1 MIVSV
6 EAQRDLKAR
15 FIKEILMMLAGL
27 FGGIT
32 MKLFFMGRVALLKE
46 VEISFQREIQFY
58 LASGQ
63 ALFENGPKNLVMQFQ
78 IVSSLLFLFPQ
89 HMAL

>member
-1 MIVSV
+1 
-6 EAQRDLKAR
+6 
-15 FIKEILMMLAGL
+15 MMLAGL

-63 ALFENGPKNLVMQFQ
+63 ALFENGPQKPGYAISHGFFSIISFSPTYGLVNLY
-78 IVSSLLFLFPQ
+78 ILSYYY
-89 HMAL
+89 